1 MEKHISKLIPN
12 ADSLT
17 GLGGFD
23 DEPQPL
29 NQKAVEIV
37 NKIFVFFY
45 GTCRG
50 FEKQFQDP
58 NKLKIEKAQWFRAF
72 TDENFTDMRRINLGI
87 KKCRLESPINT
98 PTIGQFMAWCTP
110 TPGDLG
116 LLSKEQAF
124 NRSAEFI
131 RDGNLKDL
139 SDEQN
144 MLLEHSIRESDR
156 YFMRNN
162 PMTKT
167 QPVFYR
173 NYEIA
178 LRDFMTGKL
187 QPIPKGLEDK
197 HEETQE
203 LQKQQ
208 EIKKDFDNL
217 KGYEQ
222 CMPEI
227 RKMLEMNADGTTN
240 TPVKRR

>member
-1 MEKHISKLIPN
+1 
-12 ADSLT
+12 
-17 GLGGFD
+17 
-23 DEPQPL
+23 
-29 NQKAVEIV
+29 
-37 NKIFVFFY
+37 
-45 GTCRG
+45 
-50 FEKQFQDP
+50 
-58 NKLKIEKAQWFRAF
+58 
-72 TDENFTDMRRINLGI
+72 
-87 KKCRLESPINT
+87 
-98 PTIGQFMAWCTP
+98 
-110 TPGDLG
+110 
-116 LLSKEQAF
+116 
-124 NRSAEFI
+124 
-131 RDGNLKDL
+131 
-139 SDEQN
+139 
-144 MLLEHSIRESDR
+144 
-156 YFMRNN
+156 
-162 PMTKT
+162 MTKT